1 MRGMVE
7 FRFDQLYFFLN
18 KPLVVEL
25 RDTKAFSFE
34 DPKRVNEFGIDW
46 GFVLYITNKTV
57 VDDPD
62 AGRNTSV
69 S

>member
-7 FRFDQLYFFLN
+7 FRFDQLCVFLN

-34 DPKRVNEFGIDW
+34 DPKRVNKFGINW
-46 GFVLYITNKTV
+46 GFVLDITNKTA
-57 VDDPD
+57 VDDPG

-69 S
+69 F